1 MLYRI
6 DRMIENHTRA
16 CPTHDLSHL
25 LAHLRFV
32 AMDGTLLAGTLAVAE
47 LAPRKPRMGIL
58 KQLHARDTQF
68 LVPLSLAAVETY
80 HLLHRPFLLL
90 NPRHRYRT
98 VLYQAFTFILA
109 LIRYT
114 MSNR

>member
-47 LAPRKPRMGIL
+47 LAPREPHMGIL
-58 KQLHARDTQF
+58 KQLHARGT
-68 LVPLSLAAVETY
+68 
-80 HLLHRPFLLL
+80 
-90 NPRHRYRT
+90 
-98 VLYQAFTFILA
+98 
-109 LIRYT
+109 
-114 MSNR
+114 